1 MYALPGAFRLPLE
14 VKDHSKIEYI
24 ACKDFLNNKCTHGDD
39 CKYAHVINAGTL
51 PKGALYQ
58 CLTRCGDF
66 YNETCSR
73 GDTCKYAHIVNAKQL
88 EERHKR
94 SSVTGSTPVVSGTGA
109 VSRSRYCQDFRKG
122 KCNRGAACKY
132 SHAEELCRDFN
143 RGECRF
149 TGEQCR
155 YVHKLYA
162 ELESDHVEPSKKGS
176 TETETETENSAIKSS
191 ASPEHA
197 PTVVDETNENGNKT
211 TRYDE
216 D

>member
-1 MYALPGAFRLPLE
+1 MYAIPGAFRIP
-14 VKDHSKIEYI
+14 VVQDHSKLEYI

-39 CKYAHVINAGTL
+39 CKYAHVVNASTL

-66 YNETCSR
+66 YNGNCAR
-73 GDTCKYAHIVNAKQL
+73 GEACKYAHIINAKQL

-94 SSVTGSTPVVSGTGA
+94 TTVAGATSIHSGTS

-149 TGEQCR
+149 TAEQCR
-155 YVHKLYA
+155 YVHKLYS
-162 ELESDHVEPSKKGS
+162 EVDTTTDRDTSSKRSSSSYSESTTTTTTTSPSNNATSVTPQKE
-176 TETETETENSAIKSS
+176 ETTTNSF
-191 ASPEHA
+191 
-197 PTVVDETNENGNKT
+197 DD
-211 TRYDE
+211 Y
-216 D
+216 